1 MGGLAFCN
9 DSVRSIRAY
18 QRKGDTMNRGNV
30 WIRKEPQ
37 VVGIPP
43 PINDVVTFNTSD
55 ADEVNFPNN
64 DPFVVEVMIADCEVS
79 RVLIDTGISV
89 NLIFQETL

>member
-18 QRKGDTMNRGNV
+18 QRKGDTMNRWNV